1 MEDFNKWTIP
11 ELKTLL
17 LQYNITSKDIKG
29 TGKHGNVLKADFIKK
44 VNKTIKNIEPT
55 VIDNFE
61 TINEDTCYNIL
72 LQSNVENISNLCYIN
87 KTCYKS
93 CNDNFWI
100 NKIKHDF
107 NISVTIKPENIT
119 KWIFLYNQ
127 IKKVYDILEGN
138 RITRII
144 HLKFNVMDDVLYRIA
159 FIFPPSDINF
169 IYMGEDYDNITDQL
183 IRITYENDLVNIQYT
198 EVGKNDY
205 YTINTKIDKIKLTDI
220 LIILFYYFPNT
231 NISLI

>member
-17 LQYNITSKDIKG
+17 LQYNITPKDIKG
-29 TGKHGNVLKADFIKK
+29 TGKQGNVIKSDFIKK
-44 VNKTIKNIEPT
+44 VKKTLKHESTNNKY
-55 VIDNFE
+55 E
-61 TINEDTCYNIL
+61 TINEDICYNIL
-72 LQSNVENISNLCYIN
+72 LQSNIENISNLCYIN

-100 NKIKHDF
+100 NKIKQDF

-127 IKKVYDILEGN
+127 IKKVYGILDKSARTIDI
-138 RITRII
+138 
-144 HLKFNVMDDVLYRIA
+144 KFNVTDDVLYRIA
-159 FIFPPSDINF
+159 FIFTPFDIDF
-169 IYMGEDYDNITDQL
+169 IYYGEKYDIITYQL
-183 IRITYENDLVNIQYT
+183 VRITSENNFVDIQYT
-198 EVGKNDY
+198 ELGKKDH
-205 YTINTKIDKIKLTDI
+205 YTIHTEIDKNKLIDI

-231 NISLI
+231 IINLI